1 MRYSFFRRRLCDDTV
16 TYLSAP
22 HSKLTSTS
30 TSLLHSFL
38 LAEFAAVRF
47 ADVAVVPFETD
58 FEAEDGAKRETV
70 RLPCGVHIQNQ
81 HFILVL

>member
-1 MRYSFFRRRLCDDTV
+1 M
-16 TYLSAP
+16 
-22 HSKLTSTS
+22 
-30 TSLLHSFL
+30 LHSFL